1 MNSNKSRLFVYFL
14 SVGLM
19 MVSLVFPVLAEYD
32 PEIDPNSPEPI
43 LLSEDGTTRALAV
56 ESFSGK
62 RTSLEK
68 IESRAFAP
76 ESSVVVFVTNLDL
89 MKDEGADAFRAYIE
103 TKEGR
108 QYRFPVLNIQ
118 PVPGREWV
126 YAITIL
132 LKDDV
137 GFWEPPTADGDVLLR
152 ISWRGMTSNRVRLGY
167 GAIGGNVKDDAGA
180 VPTPLKQF
188 SKPPVKEQVDNY
200 VGYRWSGDRM
210 RLLEQATFGPNP
222 ALDARIRRIGLK
234 VWLNEQLNAP
244 YPSANYPYPN
254 FLLMSTTAPNTCN
267 GSENPNTVPPDPPDS
282 YPLCFRDHYSM
293 YAVQNWFF
301 KEAFYGDSQL
311 RHRVAWAL
319 NQMWVTSGFDIQ
331 QSSHM
336 LAYHKVLS
344 NNAFGNF
351 RTLMKE
357 MTLNPAMG
365 EYLDMRRSTKNSPNE
380 NYPREI
386 LQLFTIGL
394 YMLNQNGT
402 VQTDANNNPIPSY
415 DQTTVNNFTKVF
427 TGWSLCETTAVCPNR
442 SLDGPNY
449 IDPMLLNQT
458 NHDVTAKTLLSYPNA
473 VNTNIPA
480 NTNGNT
486 ELDLALDNIFN
497 HPNVAPFVSKYMIQH
512 LVTSDPTPAYVG
524 RVAAVFNNNGSG
536 VRGDM
541 KAVIKAILLDP
552 EARGNVKTDPNF
564 GKLREPVLL
573 LTNLFRAFNVRSA
586 DGTQQSD
593 GVVAQLTNNMLQ
605 NPFYPPTV
613 FNFYAPGFVIP
624 GTTING
630 PEFGI
635 MTTGTSITRANF
647 VNTMVFSRVNVSVP
661 TIPNGTSL
669 DFSELQALSTA
680 DPTGNQLMDA
690 LNQKMMHNAMP
701 SAMRETIRTAVL
713 AVPATTPLV
722 RAQQAVYLVATA
734 SQYQVQR

>member
-1 MNSNKSRLFVYFL
+1 MI
-14 SVGLM
+14 M
-19 MVSLVFPVLAEYD
+19 SLVFPVLAEYD
-32 PEIDPNSPEPI
+32 PETDPNSPSPI

-68 IESRAFAP
+68 VESRAFAP

-89 MKDEGADAFRAYIE
+89 MKDEGANAFRAYIE
-103 TKEGR
+103 TKEGK
-108 QYRFPVLNIQ
+108 QYRFPVLDIQ
-118 PVPGREWV
+118 PVSGREWI
-126 YAITIL
+126 YAMTIL

-152 ISWRGMTSNRVRLGY
+152 ISWRGMTSNRVRLGL
-167 GAIGGNVKDDAGA
+167 GEIGGKVREDEGA
-180 VPTPLKQF
+180 VPTPYKAF
-188 SKPPVKEQVDNY
+188 SKPPVKENVDNY
-200 VGYRWSGDRM
+200 VGFRWSGDRM
-210 RLLEQATFGPNP
+210 RFLQQATFGANP

-234 VWLNEQLNAP
+234 VWLNEQFNAP
-244 YPSANYPYPN
+244 YPSVNYPYPN
-254 FLLMSTTAPNTCN
+254 FPLMPTTAPLDCN
-267 GSENPNTVPPDPPDS
+267 GNEADTPDR
-282 YPLCFRDHYSM
+282 YPLCSRDHYTM
-293 YAVQNWFF
+293 YPLQNWFF
-301 KEAFYGDSQL
+301 KEAFYGDAQL

-319 NQMWVTSGFDIQ
+319 NQMWVTSGLDIQ
-331 QSSHM
+331 QSRYM
-336 LAYHKVLS
+336 TEYHKVLS
-344 NNAFGNF
+344 RNAFGNY

-357 MTLNPAMG
+357 MTLNAAMG
-365 EYLDMRRSTKNSPNE
+365 EYLDMRRSTRNSPNE

-394 YMLNQNGT
+394 YMLNQDGT
-402 VQTDANNNPIPSY
+402 IQRDINNNPIPSY

-427 TGWSLCETTAVCPNR
+427 TGWSLCETTASCPNR
-442 SLDGPNY
+442 TEGAPNY
-449 IDPMLLNQT
+449 IDPMLLNQN
-458 NHDVTAKTLLSYPNA
+458 NHDITAKTLLSYPNA
-473 VNTNIPA
+473 VNTNIAA

-486 ELDLALDNIFN
+486 ELDQALDNIFY

-512 LVTSDPTPAYVG
+512 LVTSDPTPAYVS
-524 RVAAVFNNNGSG
+524 RISAVFNNNGSG

-573 LTNLFRAFNVRSA
+573 LTNLFKAFNVRSA

-593 GVVAQLTNNMLQ
+593 GVVSQLSNNMLQ
-605 NPFYPPTV
+605 QPFYPPTV
-613 FNFYAPGFVIP
+613 FNYYAPGFVIP
-624 GTTING
+624 GTTLNG

-661 TIPNGTSL
+661 TIPNGTAL
-669 DFSELQALSTA
+669 DYSELQALAAA
-680 DPTGNQLMDA
+680 DPTGNQMLDV

-701 SAMRETIRTAVL
+701 MAMRNTILTAVT
-713 AVPATTPLV
+713 AVPAASTLA
-722 RAQQAVYLVATA
+722 RAQQAVYLVATS
-734 SQYQVQR
+734 SQFQVQR